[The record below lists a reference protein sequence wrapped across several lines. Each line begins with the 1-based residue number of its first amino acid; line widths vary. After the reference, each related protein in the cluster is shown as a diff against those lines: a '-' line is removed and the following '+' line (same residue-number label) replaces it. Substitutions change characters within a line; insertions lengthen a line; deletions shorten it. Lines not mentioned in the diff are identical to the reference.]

1 MDTQP
6 QKTLSAKEK
15 LTKKFGNPQLGG
27 KGTAR
32 RKNKRVTK
40 TTGGDV
46 KFRAMLKKLGADPIP
61 DITEVNMFTE
71 DDKVLRFKNPEGIEI
86 YSNP

>member
-1 MDTQP
+1 
-6 QKTLSAKEK
+6 
-15 LTKKFGNPQLGG
+15 
-27 KGTAR
+27 
-32 RKNKRVTK
+32 
-40 TTGGDV
+40 
-46 KFRAMLKKLGADPIP
+46 MLKKLGADPIP